1 MDLTLKHP
9 ALPTLPK
16 LYQQRMEALLAS
28 GTRRMVGLV
37 GAPGAGKSTLAQV
50 LALQW
55 PELVQVVPMDGFH
68 LANVELERLGRKQ
81 RKGAPDTFDAFGFV
95 ALLKR
100 LRTQTDD
107 EVVYAPSY
115 ERTLEES
122 VAGAI
127 AIHAKTPLLVVE
139 GNYLL
144 LNDAPW
150 DQVQAL
156 LDETWFVD
164 VPHDLRVDRLTQRH
178 QQFGRSAQDAADWVQ
193 HTDEP
198 NARRIEAAKVKADVV
213 FRWEN

>member
-1 MDLTLKHP
+1 MDLSPKR
-9 ALPTLPK
+9 PTLPAM
-16 LYQQRMEALLAS
+16 YQQRIEALLAS

-37 GAPGAGKSTLAQV
+37 GAPGAGKSTLAQA
-50 LALQW
+50 LASLW
-55 PELVQVVPMDGFH
+55 PAHIQVVPMDGFH
-68 LANVELERLGRKQ
+68 LANVELERLGRKH

-100 LRTQTDD
+100 LRTQADD
-107 EVVYAPSY
+107 EVIYAPSY
-115 ERTLEES
+115 ERTLEEG

-127 AIHAKTPLLVVE
+127 AVHAKTPLLVVE

-144 LNDAPW
+144 LDDAPW
-150 DQVQAL
+150 NRVQAL

-164 VPHDLRVDRLTQRH
+164 VPQDLRVGRLTQRH

-198 NARRIEAAKVKADVV
+198 NARRIEAAKAKANVM
-213 FRWEN
+213 FRWES

>member
-1 MDLTLKHP
+1 MDLKIP
-9 ALPTLPK
+9 A
-16 LYQQRMEALLAS
+16 LYQQRIAQLLNS
-28 GTRRMVGLV
+28 GKRCILGLV
-37 GAPGAGKSTLAQV
+37 GAPGAGKSTLAQA
-50 LALQW
+50 LATQW
-55 PELVQVVPMDGFH
+55 PKAIQVVRMDGFH
-68 LANVELERLGRKQ
+68 LANVELARLGRKQ

-100 LRTQTDD
+100 LRTQAPD

-115 ERTLEES
+115 ERTLEEG

-127 AIHAKTPLLVVE
+127 AVQPSTPLIVVE

-144 LNDAPW
+144 LPDSPW
-150 DQVQAL
+150 NQVQTL

-164 VPHDLRVDRLTQRH
+164 VPQDLRVGRLTQRH

-198 NARRIEAAKVKADVV
+198 NARRIEAARAKADVM
-213 FRWEN
+213 FRWEA

>member
-1 MDLTLKHP
+1 MDLSPDKR
-9 ALPTLPK
+9 PK
-16 LYQQRMEALLAS
+16 LPAIYQQRIASLLAS
-28 GTRRMVGLV
+28 GTRRLLGLV
-37 GAPGAGKSTLAQV
+37 GAPGAGKSTLAHL

-55 PELVQVVPMDGFH
+55 PGRIQVVPMDGFH
-68 LANVELERLGRKQ
+68 LANVTLERLGRQQ

-100 LRTQTDD
+100 LRAQSGD

-115 ERTLEES
+115 ERTLEEG

-127 AIHAKTPLLVVE
+127 AIDSTTPLLVVE

-144 LNDAPW
+144 LDDAPW
-150 DQVQAL
+150 NQVQAL

-164 VPHDLRVDRLTQRH
+164 VPQDVRVGRLTQRH

-198 NARRIEAAKVKADVV
+198 NARRIEASQAKADVV
-213 FRWEN
+213 FRWES